1 MPHVI
6 AHPYH
11 RRSRRLIDCCCVNT
25 ASVLLRRR
33 VFVGVS
39 GRPEEDRAR
48 SPTLV
53 AMGQANAAAFPA
65 TEELLKAR
73 VARQSVITTVFVALV
88 VLTLAGSKL
97 ADVTGFVS
105 TRPTRHYA
113 AVIDAGSTGT
123 RLHVFTFSRGRF
135 GGDETLRGEAFHAVE
150 PGLKSYGADAA
161 AAAASVDQLLAKARA
176 VVPARERA
184 STPLSVRA
192 TAGLRL
198 MPEGR
203 EAADAIMKAVRDK
216 IAASG
221 FHAKSSESFVGIMD
235 GADEGAHGWVSV
247 NYLLGNFGGSPEKTV
262 SVVDLGGGS
271 TQIAYAVGSRAAK
284 EAPDGYVR
292 EIQAT
297 SSKYSTYVRSFKG
310 YGLVA
315 VRAKIFNNGK
325 NDDGSHPCLP
335 AGFADSCE
343 KNCYGLEPGETYAA
357 LGSGDGSDFDKCL
370 AATMGALDV
379 GSSSKSCTAKP
390 CSFAGAWST
399 PRKTALYVMSYIVE
413 RAIQS
418 GAVPPPKDATKILKI
433 SPADFKRAASRACA
447 TPAAELEDAF
457 PLAARDGV
465 DVHYLCLDLTY
476 IYALLTAGYGAA
488 DDETVRMLDKIMY
501 KRQAVEAS
509 WALGDGIAVLG
520 AVRSASY
527 RD

>member
-1 MPHVI
+1 M
-6 AHPYH
+6 
-11 RRSRRLIDCCCVNT
+11 
-25 ASVLLRRR
+25 
-33 VFVGVS
+33 
-39 GRPEEDRAR
+39 GR
-48 SPTLV
+48 
-53 AMGQANAAAFPA
+53 ANAAAFPA
-65 TEELLKAR
+65 TQELLKAR

-161 AAAASVDQLLAKARA
+161 AAAASLDQLLAKARA
-176 VVPARERA
+176 IVPARERA

-203 EAADAIMKAVRDK
+203 EAADAIMKEVRDK

-221 FHAKSSESFVGIMD
+221 FHAKSESFVGIMD

-247 NYLLGNFGGSPEKTV
+247 NYLLGKFGGSPEKTV

-343 KNCYGLEPGETYAA
+343 KDCYGLEPGETYAA

-488 DDETVRMLDKIMY
+488 DDETVRMLDKIMH